1 MSDGLSRETELRDD
15 LNLARIGEW
24 TQVREQIRGVQAGID
39 SGEYDAEEPAAFDK
53 KTLQV
58 KGSLPP
64 QEKSCSWNDEKV
76 QVAAEQP
83 QISEGGFTLGGR
95 PTALQTLSA
104 RLFQEQRLKYQSSRA
119 ALTQEVPLELL
130 APASEAAAPGE
141 VVSDPNVVVSS
152 SSHSAAP
159 VSRKPEVMVLFL
171 PPWADE
177 KQIEKHKRAA
187 LKVAQLMVGD
197 AGTVRLIQC
206 EPPYSEDEKF
216 EPSCY
221 WLRPRDRDPDRRRKM
236 LRKQIFAGL
245 VSVLSDVA
253 KYRAVAIIGSEQGGL
268 IALLCAR
275 SLVLEV
281 ALDWAWMWIWIGF
294 GFGSGS
300 V

>member
-1 MSDGLSRETELRDD
+1 M
-15 LNLARIGEW
+15 
-24 TQVREQIRGVQAGID
+24 
-39 SGEYDAEEPAAFDK
+39 
-53 KTLQV
+53 
-58 KGSLPP
+58 
-64 QEKSCSWNDEKV
+64 
-76 QVAAEQP
+76 
-83 QISEGGFTLGGR
+83 
-95 PTALQTLSA
+95 
-104 RLFQEQRLKYQSSRA
+104 YQSSRG
-119 ALTQEVPLELL
+119 ALTEEVPLELL
-130 APASEAAAPGE
+130 APASEAAAAGE

-152 SSHSAAP
+152 SGRSAAP

-221 WLRPRDRDPDRRRKM
+221 WLKPRDRDPDRRRKM

-268 IALLCAR
+268 ISLLCAR

-281 ALDWAWMWIWIGF
+281 ACRARILTAKEMRNAREAWCGVVTIIAINPVMLPQRSQISEIQAAVPEMGF
-294 GFGSGS
+294 AQPRVSIEQ
-300 V
+300 